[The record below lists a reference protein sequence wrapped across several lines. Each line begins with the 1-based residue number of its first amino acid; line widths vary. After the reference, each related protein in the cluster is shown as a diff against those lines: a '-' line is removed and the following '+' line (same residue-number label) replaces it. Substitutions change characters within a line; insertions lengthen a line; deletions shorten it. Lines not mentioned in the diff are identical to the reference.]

1 LIKILML
8 FDWPRLALLSFLFTP
23 AALIVTGCGSDGPG
37 VIWVDPGKY
46 TFYKCDDLARRWKA
60 LITREDELRGLIE
73 KANESAAGAVIGSVA
88 YRSDYEA
95 VLTEEKMLQRTAADK
110 KCSFMADYQ
119 SDQIIR

>member
-1 LIKILML
+1 LIEILML

-37 VIWVDPGKY
+37 AIWVDPGKY

-73 KANESAAGAVIGSVA
+73 KANESAAGAVVGSVA

-95 VLTEEKMLQRTAADK
+95 VLSEEKMLQRTAADK
-110 KCSFMADYQ
+110 KCSFMADHE
-119 SDQIIR
+119 SDHIIR

>member
-1 LIKILML
+1 ML
-8 FDWPRLALLSFLFTP
+8 FDSPRLALLSFLFTP

-37 VIWVDPGKY
+37 AIRVDPGKY

-60 LITREDELRGLIE
+60 LITREDELKGLIE

-95 VLTEEKMLQRTAADK
+95 VLSEEKMLQRRGQEMQLHGGLSERTHHPVIVGI
-110 KCSFMADYQ
+110 YG
-119 SDQIIR
+119 